1 MKELIMEGKPFL
13 VLSIILTLL
22 ACLYFY
28 FFGFSSD
35 RFIRWGQYGGLV
47 FAFLV
52 VWDNYFNS

>member
-1 MKELIMEGKPFL
+1 MEGKPFL

-35 RFIRWGQYGGLV
+35 RFTRWGQYGGLA

-52 VWDNYFNS
+52 VIDNYFRS

>member
-1 MKELIMEGKPFL
+1 MEGKPFL

-47 FAFLV
+47 FAFLI